1 MATETA
7 VVMIVAGS
15 SDLFV
20 ELQRNILGVL
30 CD

>member
-7 VVMIVAGS
+7 VVMVVACH

-20 ELQRNILGVL
+20 ELQRNIAGAM